1 MPRTPDG
8 KGQGII
14 EFILV
19 FILVVLIIWIIWT
32 LLGPA
37 ITRWIGEFLNGI

>member
-1 MPRTPDG
+1 MPMDPDG

-14 EFILV
+14 EYLLV
-19 FILVVLIIWIIWT
+19 LVLVVLIIWIIWT

-37 ITRWIGEFLNGI
+37 INNWIRGFLNGI